1 MRRLNKASKPKSSG
15 LHIIFIKLMYYVI
28 IPLING
34 LSYKLGFNKIIQEM
48 VEIELVLNNNNTK
61 FNKYKNDKK
70 PPRIRIK

>member
-1 MRRLNKASKPKSSG
+1 MNL
-15 LHIIFIKLMYYVI
+15 
-28 IPLING
+28 PLFQLI
-34 LSYKLGFNKIIQEM
+34 LLEYKIIQEM